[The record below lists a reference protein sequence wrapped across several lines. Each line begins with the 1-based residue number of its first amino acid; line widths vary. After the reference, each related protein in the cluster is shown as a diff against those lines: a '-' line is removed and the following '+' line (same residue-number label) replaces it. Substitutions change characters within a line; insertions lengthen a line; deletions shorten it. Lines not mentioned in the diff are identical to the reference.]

1 MFMASAPGLF
11 MFQVS
16 FVRSF
21 VLACAE
27 GIINVRETKI
37 QEKEKNA
44 FFVNAS
50 YVTYFLL
57 HSK

>member
-1 MFMASAPGLF
+1 